1 MRRLH
6 DVFQARLLSLQK
18 VRAKLSSQV
27 AMLAGSQRLG
37 HGDYSRIFA
46 SIQTLNHT
54 VALEQKLR
62 HECTMLTCS
71 NFTAYQVGHLARLRA
86 VLLLSPRNQSCQM
99 PHDLW
104 GMLTCTSLH
113 WIFKLLQYW
122 TWYKLSVSSWGMCST
137 LWNAALSTAVPLPHD
152 PHAACGIQCKHCSS

>member
-6 DVFQARLLSLQK
+6 DVFQARLQSLQK

-71 NFTAYQVGHLARLRA
+71 NFTAYQV
-86 VLLLSPRNQSCQM
+86 
-99 PHDLW
+99 D
-104 GMLTCTSLH
+104 
-113 WIFKLLQYW
+113 
-122 TWYKLSVSSWGMCST
+122 
-137 LWNAALSTAVPLPHD
+137 
-152 PHAACGIQCKHCSS
+152 

>member
-6 DVFQARLLSLQK
+6 DVFQARLRSLQK

-71 NFTAYQVGHLARLRA
+71 NFTAYQVGHLAHLRA

-104 GMLTCTSLH
+104 GMLHMHQSALDLQVAAVLHLVQTFSL
-113 WIFKLLQYW
+113 KLGH
-122 TWYKLSVSSWGMCST
+122 V
-137 LWNAALSTAVPLPHD
+137 
-152 PHAACGIQCKHCSS
+152 